1 MINTYLNYKTNT
13 IHVGDYWT
21 WKLIFRPQFRDWQE
35 RREILNSTAY
45 FLKEIMA
52 EYWEPSASDEEN
64 AEGLFEVF
72 EMEEGHKEY
81 YQFTWCN

>member
-1 MINTYLNYKTNT
+1 
-13 IHVGDYWT
+13 
-21 WKLIFRPQFRDWQE
+21 
-35 RREILNSTAY
+35 
-45 FLKEIMA
+45 MA